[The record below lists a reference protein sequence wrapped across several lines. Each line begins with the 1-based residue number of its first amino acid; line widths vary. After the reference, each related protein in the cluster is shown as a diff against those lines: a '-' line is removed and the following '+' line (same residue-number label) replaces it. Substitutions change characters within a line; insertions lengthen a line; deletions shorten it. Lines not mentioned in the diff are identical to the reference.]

1 MSGIRNV
8 NNLMSSSSHNFKS
21 DIKDDSSELFS
32 KLFTKSLYV
41 DIFSSLSFL
50 KNKVLSFA

>member
-1 MSGIRNV
+1 
-8 NNLMSSSSHNFKS
+8 MSSSSHNFKS

-50 KNKVLSFA
+50 KNKV